1 LPRHQELICIAT
13 QAPTIAATKQ
23 RRMCAELDLSSK
35 SDTERAA
42 SVWNAALPRKSV
54 PDIDTLA
61 ELGRKLNW
69 IKTWYLVDIGV
80 TSGARD
86 KIMTKETKEME
97 VLSKRLVD
105 ILSNDCHRGNLFRH
119 YQGGLDEGYPYNF
132 EEVCSPSLDELI
144 SGLQLLPDAAQKI
157 AAEIKRKSS
166 RKSPKGNSPL
176 DRFIFQLADCYE
188 RFAGKQAGAS
198 VQTLD
203 NRIGGPFVRF
213 VQETVRQFSV
223 PEPSGSA
230 IRAALI
236 KRRTGKMEKHVIG
249 VLIRPIR

>member
-1 LPRHQELICIAT
+1 
-13 QAPTIAATKQ
+13 
-23 RRMCAELDLSSK
+23 M
-35 SDTERAA
+35 
-42 SVWNAALPRKSV
+42 
-54 PDIDTLA
+54 
-61 ELGRKLNW
+61 
-69 IKTWYLVDIGV
+69 
-80 TSGARD
+80 
-86 KIMTKETKEME
+86 
-97 VLSKRLVD
+97 
-105 ILSNDCHRGNLFRH
+105 
-119 YQGGLDEGYPYNF
+119 DEGYSHNF

-144 SGLQLLPDAAQKI
+144 SGLQLLTDAAQKI

-213 VQETVRQFSV
+213 VQETARQFSG

-249 VLIRPIR
+249 VLMRPIR